1 MAHTPSQGQAQAT
14 TLKRSLTHGQM
25 TMIVLGSALGT
36 GLFLGSSGAIALA
49 GPAVILAYAVGS
61 LVAAIIAASTGE
73 MAVRYP
79 VRGGFGSI
87 AGRYLGP
94 YAGYLT
100 RWAYWTVTAIITGI
114 ELVAVATYLQY
125 WWPSLPLWVGIVL
138 FGAVIVLLNI
148 RSVKYFG
155 TMEFF
160 LSSIK
165 VIALLLFVV
174 VGLALVFVG
183 FPGHEATGTGN
194 LTNDGGFMPTGFHGV
209 WLSLAVV
216 MFSFGGIEMLSI
228 SAAEAKDPVR
238 SVRASTKANMWRLAT
253 IYVVALFIVVSII
266 PWQSAAQ
273 LDGSVEASPFV
284 LVFSEVGVPA
294 IASITNFIILVAA
307 LSAANANLYAGTR
320 LLHSLASEKMAPAPL
335 ARVSSGGIP
344 VLAMWASTSGVVL
357 AILLALFLPGQA
369 FGLMMTLTMVCALT
383 VWVLILLAYI
393 AFKGVEG
400 NSSDFRMWG
409 GRITAGLG
417 IFLLL
422 AIWAAL
428 FARTGNAAPA
438 TMGIAYFLILT
449 MIYFGVV
456 KRVHTGHEDAFAEA
470 DAAVAAHSGDRG

>member
-1 MAHTPSQGQAQAT
+1 MAPAPAQGNT
-14 TLKRSLTHGQM
+14 HTLKRSLTHNQM

-36 GLFLGSSGAIALA
+36 GLFLGSSGAISLA

-61 LVAAIIAASTGE
+61 LVAAIIAAATGE

-87 AGRYLGP
+87 AGRYLGA

-100 RWAYWTVTAIITGI
+100 RWAYWTVTAVITGI
-114 ELVAVATYLQY
+114 ELVAVGTYLQY
-125 WWPSLPLWVGIVL
+125 WWPGLPLWVGVAF
-138 FGAVIVLLNI
+138 FGVVIIGLNV
-148 RSVKYFG
+148 RSVRYFG

-165 VIALLLFVV
+165 VIALLLFVL

-183 FPGHEATGTGN
+183 FPNHPATGIAN

-238 SVRASTKANMWRLAT
+238 SVRASTKANMWRLST
-253 IYVVALFIVVSII
+253 IYVISLFIVVSVI

-284 LVFSEVGVPA
+284 LVFSEIGIPA
-294 IASITNFIILVAA
+294 IASVTNCVILVAA

-320 LLHSLASEKMAPAPL
+320 LLHSLATEKMAPRAL
-335 ARVSSGGIP
+335 ARVSTQGIP
-344 VLAMWASTSGVVL
+344 VPALWASTSGV
-357 AILLALFLPGQA
+357 LLAVLLAVFQPGQA
-369 FGLMMTLTMVCALT
+369 FGMMMALTMVCALT

-400 NSSDFRMWG
+400 NSSAFRMWG
-409 GRITAGLG
+409 GRFTAGAGVL
-417 IFLLL
+417 LLL

-438 TMGIAYFLILT
+438 TIGIVYFFILT

-456 KRVHTGHEDAFAEA
+456 KRVHTGFEEAFAEA
-470 DAAVAAHSGDRG
+470 DAAVAGTSED

>member
-1 MAHTPSQGQAQAT
+1 MAETAT
-14 TLKRSLTHGQM
+14 QPDAPRSDQLKRSLSHGQM

-36 GLFLGSSGAIALA
+36 GLFLGSGGAIALA
-49 GPAVILAYAVGS
+49 GPAVILSYAIGS
-61 LVAAIIAASTGE
+61 LVAAIIGASTGE

-100 RWAYWTVTAIITGI
+100 RWVYWTITAIITGI

-125 WWPSLPLWVGIVL
+125 WWPQLPLWAGIAF
-138 FGAVIVLLNI
+138 FGLVIILLNI
-148 RSVKYFG
+148 RSVGNFG

-165 VIALLLFVV
+165 VLALLLFIL

-183 FPGHEATGTGN
+183 FPGHPASGVAN
-194 LTNDGGFMPTGFHGV
+194 LTNDGGFMPNGVEGV
-209 WLSLAVV
+209 WLSLSVV

-238 SVRASTKANMWRLAT
+238 SVRASAKANMWRLAT
-253 IYVVALFIVVSII
+253 FYVISLFIVVSII
-266 PWQSAAQ
+266 PWQTAAAQ

-335 ARVSSGGIP
+335 AQVSKAGIP
-344 VLAMWASTSGVVL
+344 VRAMWASTSGVLL
-357 AILLALFLPGQA
+357 AILLAVFQPGQA
-369 FGLMMTLTMVCALT
+369 FGLMMALTMVCALT
-383 VWVLILLAYI
+383 AWTLILLAYI
-393 AFKGVEG
+393 AYKGVEG
-400 NSSDFRMWG
+400 DSSAFRMWG
-409 GRITAGLG
+409 GRLTAAIGV
-417 IFLLL
+417 LLL
-422 AIWAAL
+422 LTIFASL
-428 FARTGNAAPA
+428 FARNGNLVPA
-438 TMGIAYFLILT
+438 MMGISYFFILT
-449 MIYFGVV
+449 MIYFAVV
-456 KRVHTGHEDAFAEA
+456 KRVHTGFEEAFAEA
-470 DAAVAAHSGDRG
+470 DAAVKEQ

>member
-1 MAHTPSQGQAQAT
+1 MAHTPPAEQPA
-14 TLKRSLTHGQM
+14 LKRSLTHAQM

-49 GPAVILAYAVGS
+49 GPAVILAYAIGS

-94 YAGYLT
+94 YAGFLT

-114 ELVAVATYLQY
+114 ELVAVATYLQF
-125 WWPSLPLWVGIVL
+125 WWPGLPLWAGIAL
-138 FGAVIVLLNI
+138 FGAVIILLNV
-148 RSVKYFG
+148 RSVQHFG

-165 VIALLLFVV
+165 VIALVLFLV

-183 FPGHEATGTGN
+183 FPGHPATGIGN
-194 LTNDGGFMPTGFHGV
+194 LTNDGGFMPNGFHGV

-253 IYVVALFIVVSII
+253 FYVVALFIVVSII
-266 PWQSAAQ
+266 PWQTAAK
-273 LDGSVEASPFV
+273 LDGTVEASPFV
-284 LVFSEVGVPA
+284 LVFSEIGIPA
-294 IASITNFIILVAA
+294 IAGITNFIILVAA
-307 LSAANANLYAGTR
+307 LSASNANLYAGTR
-320 LLHSLASEKMAPAPL
+320 LLHSLASEKMAPSPL
-335 ARVSSGGIP
+335 RRVSPNGIP
-344 VLAMWASTSGVVL
+344 VRAMWASTSGVLL
-357 AILLALFLPGQA
+357 AILLAVFQPGAA
-369 FGLMMTLTMVCALT
+369 FGMMMTLTMVCALT

-393 AFKGVEG
+393 AYKGVEG
-400 NSSDFRMWG
+400 NSSAFRMWG
-409 GRITAGLG
+409 GRLTAGFGVLV
-417 IFLLL
+417 LL
-422 AIWAAL
+422 AIWVAL
-428 FARTGNAAPA
+428 FARTGNSLPA
-438 TMGIAYFLILT
+438 SMGIAYFLVLT

-456 KRVHTGHEDAFAEA
+456 KRTHTGFEDAFAEA
-470 DAAVAAHSGDRG
+470 DAAVAAGSQAQEEK